1 MKFFEKGFSWET
13 LLFNSYL
20 EVWSNIYIYHE
31 APSGQCNF
39 LKDDSIRA
47 MYFFEMAPADQLKI
61 APSEKGNFFKMA
73 PADQSKIAPS
83 EQGNFFKMA
92 PAE

>member
-39 LKDDSIRA
+39 LKDDSIGE
-47 MYFFEMAPADQLKI
+47 MYIFKMAPVDQLKI
-61 APSEKGNFFKMA
+61 APLEQCNFFKMA
-73 PADQSKIAPS
+73 LADQL
-83 EQGNFFKMA
+83 KMA
-92 PAE
+92 LAE

>member
-1 MKFFEKGFSWET
+1 LCNFNVGMKFFEKGFSWET

-39 LKDDSIRA
+39 LKDDSIGA
-47 MYFFEMAPADQLKI
+47 MYFFKMALVDQLKI
-61 APSEKGNFFKMA
+61 APLEQCNFFKMA
-73 PADQSKIAPS
+73 LADQL
-83 EQGNFFKMA
+83 KMA
-92 PAE
+92 LAE

>member
-1 MKFFEKGFSWET
+1 LKKGFHGRHFF
-13 LLFNSYL
+13 LIAML

-47 MYFFEMAPADQLKI
+47 MYFFKMAPADQLKIALADQLKI

-73 PADQSKIAPS
+73 PA
-83 EQGNFFKMA
+83 E
-92 PAE
+92 